1 MSFTRYCDGPLR
13 QPCPTPHSCHE
24 ECQFDSEALDAD
36 EPSDWCDMQ
45 EIAAGVAMAV
55 LLMLAAMLLGLVL
68 AAVVR

>member
-1 MSFTRYCDGPLR
+1 MSFTRYCEGMR
-13 QPCPTPHSCHE
+13 QPCPTPHSCHQA
-24 ECQFDSEALDAD
+24 CGFDRQAPDAD